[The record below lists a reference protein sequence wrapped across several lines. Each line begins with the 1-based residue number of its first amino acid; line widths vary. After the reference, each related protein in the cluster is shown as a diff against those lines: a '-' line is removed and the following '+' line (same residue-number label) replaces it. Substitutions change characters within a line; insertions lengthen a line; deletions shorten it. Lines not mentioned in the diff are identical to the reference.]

1 MLFGRT
7 VLIVE
12 AQYLIALDL
21 QHTLEDLVPGN
32 VIIAQDAQHAR
43 QKALSMCEIAIVEI
57 ETNLADNIALV
68 GELLRQGVPVVALTA
83 DSDLQQNL
91 NWFADTPILLKP
103 APADRVLAA
112 IGELRMPQKE

>member
-21 QHTLEDLVPGN
+21 QHTLEDLAPGN
-32 VIIAQDAQHAR
+32 VIIAQNAQDAR
-43 QKALSMCEIAIVEI
+43 QKAASTCEVAIVEV
-57 ETNLADNIALV
+57 ETNLSDNIALV
-68 GELLRQGVPVVALTA
+68 GELLRQGVPVIALTA

-91 NWFADTPILLKP
+91 NWFSDTPILLKP